1 MTIQISCVVL
11 SYNGGN
17 SLIRTL
23 ESCKLQT
30 YLHKDLVVADDAST
44 DNGYTVSVIEKWLA
58 DNSKFF
64 TNVLFIKNTSNM
76 GIVKNLRNA
85 SLQAQGEIIF
95 GLGQGDLAYAPNT
108 LEIIAAGIEK
118 QRQIDPV
125 DPFFWLGE
133 YLGYKVEKNGELK
146 IIQLYKDLPHQ
157 HRLLIKNPYKA
168 LRRNLRHWE
177 IGGIGIVYHKKFYS
191 NGIYPLTSAPQNWED
206 GPTFVW
212 ALAEQKK
219 IGILDFRI
227 RWYEVGTGISWQ
239 KGTSPNIIKKFFNII
254 ANNNFAH
261 THKCYQA
268 NADYVAWLKT
278 LDITDLKMK
287 HVIERYQQ
295 LLLSPQDGLW
305 NRIAYACRKANV
317 CILSTFQYKIDVLI
331 YNIFIRDNLKLSN
344 KHKGFLYM
352 LLTDTKQKTRGV

>member
-157 HRLLIKNPYKA
+157 HKLLIKNPYKA
-168 LRRNLRHWE
+168 LKRNLRRWE
-177 IGGIGIVYHKKFYS
+177 IGGVGIVYHKKYYCDDV
-191 NGIYPLTSAPQNWED
+191 YPLTHAPRNWED
-206 GPTFVW
+206 GPAFIW

-219 IGILDFRI
+219 IGILNFRI
-227 RWYEVGTGISWQ
+227 RWYEIGTGISWQ
-239 KGTSPNIIKKFFNII
+239 NRTSKTIKNVIKEFFNII
-254 ANNNFAH
+254 VPNQPTY
-261 THKCYQA
+261 THSRDKA
-268 NADYVAWLKT
+268 LVDYAAWLET
-278 LDITDLKMK
+278 LNITDFKIRQI
-287 HVIERYQQ
+287 VERHKQR
-295 LLLSPQDGLW
+295 LLLPQNQPWD
-305 NRIAYACRKANV
+305 RIIYACRKAYAY
-317 CILSTFQYKIDVLI
+317 ILSELQHKINIFI
-331 YNIFIRDNLKLSN
+331 YNIFTHDNLEFLNKDKKFLS
-344 KHKGFLYM
+344 M
-352 LLTDTKQKTRGV
+352 LLTDTQE

>member
-1 MTIQISCVVL
+1 MPIQISCVVL
-11 SYNGGN
+11 SYNGGD

-30 YLHKDLVVADDAST
+30 YQYKDLVISDDAST
-44 DNGYTVSVIEKWLA
+44 DNGYTVSVIEKWLV

-64 TNVLFIKNTSNM
+64 TNVLFIKNSHNI
-76 GIVKNLRNA
+76 GIVKNIRNA
-85 SLQAQGEIIF
+85 SLQAQGEILF

-108 LEIIAAGIEK
+108 LEVIASEIEK
-118 QRQIDPV
+118 QRLIDPV

-157 HRLLIKNPYKA
+157 HRLLIKNPCKA
-168 LRRNLRHWE
+168 LKRNLIRWE

-239 KGTSPNIIKKFFNII
+239 KRRPANIIKNFFTII
-254 ANNNFAH
+254 VSNQSAYKY
-261 THKCYQA
+261 TYSRYQA
-268 NADYVAWLKT
+268 KADYVIWLKT
-278 LDITDLKMK
+278 LHITDLKMK
-287 HVIERYQQ
+287 CVVERHNR
-295 LLLSPQDGLW
+295 LLLPPEKGIW
-305 NRIAYACRKANV
+305 NRIIYACLKSNAY
-317 CILSTFQYKIDVLI
+317 ILSKFQHMINILI
-331 YNIFIRDNLKLSN
+331 YNIYSHKKLELLN
-344 KHKGFLYM
+344 KHNEFLYR
-352 LLTDTKQKTRGV
+352 LLINTKG